1 MGRKSKLTDAQWEK
15 VGKRLL
21 GGEKVRQ
28 LAKEYGVAESTMRE
42 RFSDING
49 KIKAVANQIVA
60 TDGALRELPIS
71 AQIAAISLADD
82 LKAISHHLAG
92 AAKYGSATAHRLSA
106 LAHDQVQKID
116 DGDPLSGESI
126 EAMKG
131 VALMTKLAND
141 SSQIGVNLLAA
152 NKDTVKRLNEPDE
165 TEAPKGSGVLV
176 VPGLMAD
183 SGAWSKAARAK
194 DAA

>member
-1 MGRKSKLTDAQWEK
+1 MGRKSKLTEAQWEQ

-21 GGEKVRQ
+21 AGEKPRA
-28 LAKEYGVAESTMRE
+28 LARELGLAESTIRE

-49 KIKAVANQIVA
+49 KIKTVANQIVA
-60 TDGALRELPIS
+60 TDGALRALPIS

-106 LAHDQVQKID
+106 LAHGQVQKID
-116 DGDPLSGESI
+116 DANPLNPESV

-152 NKDTVKRLNEPDE
+152 NKEIAQRLNAPEEPE
-165 TEAPKGSGVLV
+165 NQPKGVLV
-176 VPGLMAD
+176 VPGIMAD
-183 SGAWSKAARAK
+183 PGAWAAAVEKSKPKA
-194 DAA
+194 